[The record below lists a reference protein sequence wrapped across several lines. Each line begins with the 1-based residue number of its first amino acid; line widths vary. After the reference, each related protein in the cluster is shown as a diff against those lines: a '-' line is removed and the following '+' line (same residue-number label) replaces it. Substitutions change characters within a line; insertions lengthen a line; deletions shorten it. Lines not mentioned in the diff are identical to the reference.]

1 MMAPR
6 MARPPITP
14 PAMAPTGV
22 DFLGFECVLDDDEES
37 EGGSEG
43 SDTGPVDGLVVVSG
57 LDAKPSEPMM
67 IS

>member
-1 MMAPR
+1 
-6 MARPPITP
+6 
-14 PAMAPTGV
+14 MAPTGV

-37 EGGSEG
+37 EGGSDG